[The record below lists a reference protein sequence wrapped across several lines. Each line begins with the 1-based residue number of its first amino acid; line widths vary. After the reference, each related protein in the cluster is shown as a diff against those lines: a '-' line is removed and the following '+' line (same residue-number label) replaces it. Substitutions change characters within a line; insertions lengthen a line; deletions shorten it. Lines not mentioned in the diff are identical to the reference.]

1 MNCNNFKGGKRREQ
15 EGRRGETVIMFEQSL
30 DHIHNRKML
39 DSLPSVEGEVGK
51 GSVASDGETS
61 DYQRSTPS
69 PQDGNAM
76 FPELGEGL
84 EKAGNCSLGLPP
96 SATTCSVTGTEWK
109 ANVSPDLGF
118 EDYLDSGS
126 NNGRLSIC
134 SSSIMGFES
143 RKEDLNVKNMLLTQT
158 NSVND
163 LQSQLN
169 SRLSLLDCQNIGVP
183 SRRFTIESDNHKDGA
198 IVPQESR
205 FESSKEI
212 STAKILLNK
221 QLCVEIEKLPSVMT
235 TMVPNRKRRA
245 SFQSEP
251 GGSQSTRKRYS
262 VGNSSSSNNTRAV
275 VQRPTSKKC
284 PSYPVAD
291 HRTTNKIASR
301 GNKEISISQPRL
313 LNSFRITKPNKPVS
327 HLTKE
332 EASLASLQSFSSRSF
347 YKQAGSSVKHC
358 DLISEPPASQSIS
371 RNLENKQVSFC
382 ENKHF
387 VPQTLP
393 SLPSR
398 DNTIPQK
405 GGSLIGDTLGQ
416 LCDPRSQ
423 ITVSDIKVGSEN
435 CLLSQELL
443 TKESENKESV
453 EEIPVLPRGFRYPT
467 VQARPSAITCKWDN
481 CGATYK
487 SNGQLY
493 DHLKTEH
500 VSSQLGSGE
509 CAKFSCLWL
518 GCKVYGKESSSK
530 CWLEKHVPH
539 HGGKFAYPCIV
550 ESCKMRFSS
559 QVMLERHVNSH
570 FKDKSND
577 SSNSKNSNGSS
588 SCNPARKSIEGAPAV
603 KKLKQA
609 GVKIKNREL
618 QFSARIFDFFDTG
631 IMAGIRH
638 QVVAMDEKSRTEF
651 NMRNDS
657 IEFTSK
663 AISIRKDRDGRRE
676 VRLKWIPENLLPDEW
691 VPLQG
696 APPVKTVKVCNLPE
710 AAKVHLQHEL
720 LFKPQKPKQSR
731 KTKRV
736 EPPTTFLST
745 GESSSSSGSSS
756 SHPGASWFS

>member
-1 MNCNNFKGGKRREQ
+1 
-15 EGRRGETVIMFEQSL
+15 MFEQSL

-84 EKAGNCSLGLPP
+84 GLEKAGNCSLGLPP
-96 SATTCSVTGTEWK
+96 SETTCSVTGTEWK

-118 EDYLDSGS
+118 EDYVDSGS
-126 NNGRLSIC
+126 NNGPLSIC
-134 SSSIMGFES
+134 SSSNMCFEN

-158 NSVND
+158 NAVNN
-163 LQSQLN
+163 LQCQLN

-198 IVPQESR
+198 IVPRESR

-221 QLCVEIEKLPSVMT
+221 QLCVEIEKLPSVMS

-245 SFQSEP
+245 SFQSES
-251 GGSQSTRKRYS
+251 GGSQSDRKRYS
-262 VGNSSSSNNTRAV
+262 IGSLSSSNNTRAV

-313 LNSFRITKPNKPVS
+313 LNSFRITKPNKPVP

-332 EASLASLQSFSSRSF
+332 EASLASLASLPCFSSRSF

-358 DLISEPPASQSIS
+358 DLISEPPASPSIS
-371 RNLENKQVSFC
+371 RKLENKQVSFC
-382 ENKHF
+382 ETKHF

-398 DNTIPQK
+398 DNTTPQK
-405 GGSLIGDTLGQ
+405 GGSLIGDNLGQ
-416 LCDPRSQ
+416 LSDPRSQ
-423 ITVSDIKVGSEN
+423 ITVSDIKVGSEK

-453 EEIPVLPRGFRYPT
+453 EDIPVLPRGFRYPT

-493 DHLKTEH
+493 DHLKTQH

-509 CAKFSCLWL
+509 SAKYSCLWL

-577 SSNSKNSNGSS
+577 SSSSRNSNGSS
-588 SCNPARKSIEGAPAV
+588 SCNAARKSIEGAPAHSTPAV

-638 QVVAMDEKSRTEF
+638 QVVAIDEKSRTEF

-676 VRLKWIPENLLPDEW
+676 VQLKWIPENLLPDEW
-691 VPLQG
+691 VPLQD

-710 AAKVHLQHEL
+710 AAKVRLQHEL
-720 LFKPQKPKQSR
+720 LFKPKKPKQSR

-736 EPPTTFLST
+736 ESPAPFP
-745 GESSSSSGSSS
+745 SSSGSSS
-756 SHPGASWFS
+756 HPGQWFS